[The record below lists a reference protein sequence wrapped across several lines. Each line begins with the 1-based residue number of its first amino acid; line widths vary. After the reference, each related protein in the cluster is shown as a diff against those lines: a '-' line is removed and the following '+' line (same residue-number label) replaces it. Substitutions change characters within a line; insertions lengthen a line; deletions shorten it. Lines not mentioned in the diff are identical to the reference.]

1 MSENVT
7 LSAKERRIYIEALEA
22 AGYSVDRARKKEP
35 IRASIL
41 RGLAKP
47 GQTVK
52 IGVASDPHLGSK
64 FQQITYLR
72 DFYAYA
78 DSRGVSAYINAGD
91 FVDGP
96 VQFHRDHVYGNFR
109 HGFEAQI
116 KYAVEAYPKSANGPT
131 YFVAGNHDL
140 GFIGSAG
147 ASVGEALA
155 SRRDDLVNLG
165 DHSASIDIGPARI
178 FVAHGARGGLS
189 YARSYRM
196 QKLLE
201 QMDHKERDDTD
212 LALYGHWHV
221 AAHMP
226 GYQGVEA
233 FLVPCFQRQTPFLK
247 TLGLQPVIGGLVL
260 EIEFGAKGVWDVRVD
275 WRIYREPLASD
286 YPGSELDE

>member
-1 MSENVT
+1 MPEK
-7 LSAKERRIYIEALEA
+7 LKLGAEERRIYIEALEA
-22 AGYSVDRARKKEP
+22 AGYSVDRAPKKE
-35 IRASIL
+35 RVRTNIL
-41 RGLAKP
+41 RELAKP

-91 FVDGP
+91 IVDGP

-109 HGFEAQI
+109 HGFQAQV
-116 KYAVEAYPKSANGPT
+116 KYAADVYPKSANGPT

-140 GFIGSAG
+140 GFVGAAG

-155 SRRDDLVNLG
+155 LQRDDLLNLG
-165 DHSASIDIGPARI
+165 DHSAAVDIGSARI
-178 FVAHGARGGLS
+178 FVSHGARGGLS
-189 YARSYRM
+189 YARSYRI

-201 QMDHKERDDTD
+201 QMDHRERDETD
-212 LALYGHWHV
+212 IALYGHWHV
-221 AAHMP
+221 AAHLP

-247 TLGLQPVIGGLVL
+247 TLGLQPVIGGLIL
-260 EIEFGAKGVWDVRVD
+260 EIEFGTKGVWNVRVD
-275 WRIYREPLASD
+275 WRIYREALADD
-286 YPGSELDE
+286 YPGSELDR